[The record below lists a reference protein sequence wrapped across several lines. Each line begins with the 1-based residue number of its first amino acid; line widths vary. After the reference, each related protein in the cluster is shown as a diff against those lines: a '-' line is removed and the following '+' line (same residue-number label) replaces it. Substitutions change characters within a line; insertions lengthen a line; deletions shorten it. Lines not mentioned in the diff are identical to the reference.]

1 MSTAGFI
8 NKIYILASKINGKS
22 KMLCGLKISPTTPTT
37 DLSPV
42 SWLNHSFFSVNKLSS
57 MQGTAESFS
66 GAKWKNMFQMETS
79 TLTAVPI
86 LLVIKRSTALY
97 ELVVVYLNNHDQR
110 CQGQCTLSVLSTIR
124 APLKLVLLW
133 KAELKTNFLPAVH

>member
-42 SWLNHSFFSVNKLSS
+42 S
-57 MQGTAESFS
+57 
-66 GAKWKNMFQMETS
+66 
-79 TLTAVPI
+79 
-86 LLVIKRSTALY
+86 
-97 ELVVVYLNNHDQR
+97 
-110 CQGQCTLSVLSTIR
+110 
-124 APLKLVLLW
+124 
-133 KAELKTNFLPAVH
+133 